1 MMEEENS
8 AGLDRAAEMG
18 ALRKKIAA
26 LPLRVLLAMGV
37 LFACWLTVL
46 IVEYKFGVG
55 ITFIIAC
62 IWAGVTLIDY
72 KMSRDD

>member
-1 MMEEENS
+1 MEEENS

-37 LFACWLTVL
+37 LFMCWLTVL
-46 IVEYKFGVG
+46 IVEYKLGVG

-72 KMSRDD
+72 KMSRND

>member
-1 MMEEENS
+1 MEEENS

-26 LPLRVLLAMGV
+26 LPLRVLIAMGV
-37 LFACWLTVL
+37 LFMCWLTVL
-46 IVEYKFGVG
+46 IVEYKLGVG

>member
-1 MMEEENS
+1 
-8 AGLDRAAEMG
+8 
-18 ALRKKIAA
+18 
-26 LPLRVLLAMGV
+26 MGV
-37 LFACWLTVL
+37 LFMCWLTVL
-46 IVEYKFGVG
+46 IVEYKLGVG